1 MAPEPPD
8 NYLHN
13 SSMLDAESPSP
24 APPSRISK
32 IGIMKP
38 LKIRDFALLWS
49 GMTVSLIGDGIFLV
63 AIAFQVYALSNDPGA
78 LSLVFAAW
86 TAPMVLAFIFAGVLS
101 DRLDRRML
109 MIAADVIRG
118 LAIGIMGVMSVQG
131 SLSLGDMYLYAALYG
146 VGDALFMPA
155 FTAIVPDVVPKELLV
170 EANSLDQ
177 FVRPLTMRMI
187 GPAAGG
193 ALIAI
198 GDPGT
203 ALLVDAGTFVVSALC
218 VGAMSKRYKTPVA
231 AEKRSAFKDVAEG
244 FRFVRSHPWLWG
256 TLASAA
262 IGLLFFIGP
271 LEVLLP
277 YVVNND
283 MNGDAADFG
292 WILTVGGAGAL
303 LTSFLVGQR
312 GLPKRHITFMYTAWG
327 IGVFLIAMF
336 AFTSS
341 VWQAMIVSF
350 CMTAMFTAGMIV
362 WGTLMHRLV
371 PSELLGRVSSLD
383 WLISISLVP
392 VSFVLTGPV
401 ANAIGTDT
409 TLIVAGVTGSVL
421 TFAFLL
427 LPGIHDTEKNGALA
441 LPQEEAEAEV
451 SLTEAELTT
460 SA

>member
-1 MAPEPPD
+1 MTPEPRDTYVHTPPLDTEAPQPD
-8 NYLHN
+8 KGRL
-13 SSMLDAESPSP
+13 
-24 APPSRISK
+24 SK

-38 LKIRDFALLWS
+38 LKIKDFALLWT

-86 TAPMVLAFIFAGVLS
+86 TAPMVLAFLFAGVLT

-118 LAIGIMGVMSVQG
+118 VALTVMGVMSLNG
-131 SLSLGDMYLYAALYG
+131 SLTLTDMYIYAALYG

-155 FTAIVPDVVPKELLV
+155 FTAIVPDVVPAKLLV
-170 EANSLDQ
+170 EANALDQ

-198 GDPGT
+198 GSPGT
-203 ALLVDAGTFVVSALC
+203 ALLVDAGTFVFSVIC
-218 VGAMSKRYKTPVA
+218 VAAMSKRYVTPTKT
-231 AEKRSAFKDVAEG
+231 EKRSAFKDLAEG
-244 FRFVRSHPWLWG
+244 FRFVRAHTWLWG

-277 YVVNND
+277 FVVKEQ
-283 MNGDAADFG
+283 MGGDAADFG

-303 LTSFLVGQR
+303 VTSFLVGQR

-327 IGVFLIAMF
+327 IGVLLIALF
-336 AFTSS
+336 AFTGS

-371 PSELLGRVSSLD
+371 PTELLGRVSSLD

-392 VSFVLTGPV
+392 VSFILTGPA
-401 ANAIGTDT
+401 ANAIGVDT
-409 TLIVAGVTGSVL
+409 TLIVAGLAGGFL

-427 LPGIHDTEKNGALA
+427 LPGIHDTEKNGALD
-441 LPQEEAEAEV
+441 LPEEEAAIEV
-451 SLTEAELTT
+451 SLPEPELT
-460 SA
+460 A

>member
-1 MAPEPPD
+1 MTPEPRD
-8 NYLHN
+8 TYLHN
-13 SSMLDAESPSP
+13 PPLDAEAP
-24 APPSRISK
+24 APADKRASK

-38 LKIRDFALLWS
+38 LKIKDFALMWA

-118 LAIGIMGVMSVQG
+118 GAIGIMGYLSITG
-131 SLSLGDMYLYAALYG
+131 SLSLTDMYIYAAIYG

-170 EANSLDQ
+170 EANALDQ

-193 ALIAI
+193 ALIAL
-198 GDPGT
+198 GDPGL
-203 ALLVDAGTFVVSALC
+203 ALLVDAGTFVVSAAC
-218 VGAMSKRYKTPVA
+218 VAAMSRSYKTPVTG
-231 AEKRSAFKDVAEG
+231 EKRSAFKDVKEG
-244 FRFVRSHPWLWG
+244 FRFVRAHTWLWG

-277 YVVNND
+277 FVVNND

-303 LTSFLVGQR
+303 VTSFLVGQR
-312 GLPKRHITFMYTAWG
+312 GLPRRHITFMYTSWG
-327 IGVFLIAMF
+327 IGVLLISLF
-336 AFTSS
+336 ALTDY

-371 PSELLGRVSSLD
+371 PPELLGRVSSLD

-392 VSFVLTGPV
+392 VSFVLTGPA
-401 ANAIGTDT
+401 ANAIGVNT
-409 TLIVAGVTGSVL
+409 TLILAGVIGGAL

-427 LPGIHDTEKNGALA
+427 LPGIHDTEKNGALD
-441 LPQEEAEAEV
+441 LPSADGEEPPMLPEPV
-451 SLTEAELTT
+451 LTGPA
-460 SA
+460 S

>member
-1 MAPEPPD
+1 MTPEPRDTYVHTPP
-8 NYLHN
+8 
-13 SSMLDAESPSP
+13 LDSEAP
-24 APPSRISK
+24 AAPAGRISK

-38 LKIRDFALLWS
+38 LKIKDFALLWS

-118 LAIGIMGVMSVQG
+118 ASIAVMGFMSVNG
-131 SLSLGDMYLYAALYG
+131 TLSLGDMYLYAAIYG
-146 VGDALFMPA
+146 IGDALFMPA
-155 FTAIVPDVVPKELLV
+155 FTAIVPDVVPKNLLV
-170 EANSLDQ
+170 EANALDQ

-193 ALIAI
+193 ALIAL
-198 GDPGT
+198 GSPGT
-203 ALLVDAGTFVVSALC
+203 ALLVDAATFVVSAGC
-218 VGAMSKRYKTPVA
+218 VAAMSKRYTTPTSG
-231 AEKRSAFKDVAEG
+231 EKRSAFKDVAEG
-244 FRFVRSHPWLWG
+244 FRFVRAHTWLWG

-277 YVVNND
+277 FVVKD
-283 MNGDAADFG
+283 QMNGDAADFG

-312 GLPKRHITFMYTAWG
+312 GLPKRHITFMYTSWG
-327 IGVFLIAMF
+327 LGVLLIALF
-336 AFTSS
+336 AVTGS

-371 PSELLGRVSSLD
+371 PPELLGRVSSLD

-392 VSFVLTGPV
+392 VSFVLTGP
-401 ANAIGTDT
+401 ASNAIGVDK
-409 TLIVAGVTGSVL
+409 TLIFAGLAGGLL

-427 LPGIHDTEKNGALA
+427 LPGIHDTEKNGALD
-441 LPQEEAEAEV
+441 LPEEEKASEV
-451 SLTEAELTT
+451 QLPEVELTG
-460 SA
+460 SRS